1 MRSAVPTAAG
11 RRGPSPSPL
20 TAVGRSTGPDAHA
33 GSDAPADREAAA
45 ECSTRDRVLRLVV
58 EAGPVS
64 VVELATTLGLTTAG
78 VRRHVAALED
88 EGSIAVH
95 RAALPT
101 SGRGRPA
108 RRWVATERGQKT
120 LSSAYSDLAAQA
132 LAFLAETA
140 GPTAVAGFAR
150 ARAEHLGRRHAEA
163 VSAAGADL
171 GARVAVLA
179 ERLAADGYAA
189 TARPVPTGT
198 AIQLCQGHCPI
209 QDVAAQFPEF
219 CEAETKVF
227 SELLDVHVQ
236 RLSTLA
242 SGGHVCTTHIPTA
255 SLVRATTDR
264 PATAATVEGTR

>member
-1 MRSAVPTAAG
+1 MRSAVPTTAEQ
-11 RRGPSPSPL
+11 RRPSPSGVAP
-20 TAVGRSTGPDAHA
+20 S
-33 GSDAPADREAAA
+33 SAPAEPPAPDDAGGADGGSA
-45 ECSTRDRVLRLVV
+45 VECSTRDRVLRLVV

-64 VVELATTLGLTTAG
+64 VVELATALGLTTAG
-78 VRRHVAALED
+78 VRRHVAALEED
-88 EGSIAVH
+88 GSIAVH
-95 RAALPT
+95 RGALSS

-108 RRWVATERGQKT
+108 RRWVATERGQKS

-132 LAFLAETA
+132 LAYLAETA
-140 GPTAVAGFAR
+140 GPAAVARFAQAR
-150 ARAEHLGRRHAEA
+150 AQHLARRHAAA
-163 VSAAGADL
+163 VSAAGDDL
-171 GARVAVLA
+171 RDRVAVLA
-179 ERLAADGYAA
+179 ERLAGDGYAA
-189 TARPVPTGT
+189 TVRPVPTGT

-242 SGGHVCTTHIPTA
+242 AGGHVCTTHVPTA

-264 PATAATVEGTR
+264 PATAGTVEGTR

>member
-1 MRSAVPTAAG
+1 MRTAVPTTAD
-11 RRGPSPSPL
+11 RRPPSSSPL
-20 TAVGRSTGPDAHA
+20 TSAAPDRA
-33 GSDAPADREAAA
+33 DEAPADREAA
-45 ECSTRDRVLRLVV
+45 EYSTRDRVLRLVV

-88 EGSIAVH
+88 AGSIAVH

-108 RRWVATERGQKT
+108 RRWIATERGQKT
-120 LSSAYSDLAAQA
+120 LTSAYSDLAAQA

-140 GPTAVAGFAR
+140 GPSAVAGFAR
-150 ARAEHLGRRHAEA
+150 ARAEELARRHAAA
-163 VSAAGADL
+163 VRAAGGDL
-171 GARVAVLA
+171 GDRVAVLA
-179 ERLAADGYAA
+179 DRLAADGYAA